1 MDFTQDFAHPQEI
14 GAVIGLTW
22 LGLGLSLELIALRWI
37 LRDRPDAPAVR
48 ESAPPPARGRRP
60 RLA

>member
-14 GAVIGLTW
+14 AAVIGLTW
-22 LGLGLSLELIALRWI
+22 LGLGLSLELIALRMI
-37 LRDRPDAPAVR
+37 LRDRHDAPAV
-48 ESAPPPARGRRP
+48 SDTAPARGRRP